1 MITIGE
7 EIFILMLDL
16 DTGRLTDKLPPEKI
30 SNTLSG
36 ALLMEL
42 AINNRID
49 TDLEGLF
56 VVSPEPMSEPLL
68 DIVLE
73 QVLTDPKKRPIRYW
87 VRVFAS
93 GAEGIVSRL
102 TESLVERG
110 ILLRRRNRLL
120 RFIGDYTITNESGK
134 SDRDVLRRI
143 ARILLSDELPDP
155 RDIMIIALADTCDL
169 WQNQFDQE
177 TFTTVEPRIKSFAGL
192 ELIGQAVVQ
201 EIFKKSTG

>member
-1 MITIGE
+1 MITISE
-7 EIFILMLDL
+7 EIFILMLDSE
-16 DTGRLTDKLPPEKI
+16 TGRLTDRLPSETI

-56 VVSPEPMSEPLL
+56 VTSNASMREPLL

-73 QVLTDPKKRPIRYW
+73 QIAADPKKRPTRYW
-87 VRVFAS
+87 VRVFAT
-93 GAEGIVSRL
+93 GAERIADRL

-110 ILLRRRNRLL
+110 ILLRQRDRLL
-120 RFIGDYTITNESGK
+120 RFIGNYTITHESGR
-134 SDRDVLRRI
+134 SDRDVLHRI
-143 ARILLSDELPDP
+143 AGIVQTNDIPAP
-155 RDIMIIALADTCDL
+155 RDIMIIALADACGL
-169 WQNQFDQE
+169 WELVFGPD
-177 TFTTVEPRIKSFAGL
+177 TFTTVEPRIKSFAGI

-201 EIFKKSTG
+201 EIAKARTD

>member
-68 DIVLE
+68 DIVLD
-73 QVLTDPKKRPIRYW
+73 QILADPKKRPIRYW

-201 EIFKKSTG
+201 EIFKKSTS

>member
-73 QVLTDPKKRPIRYW
+73 QILADPKKRPIRYW

>member
-16 DTGRLTDKLPPEKI
+16 DTGRLTDKLPPEKV

-68 DIVLE
+68 DIVLD
-73 QVLTDPKKRPIRYW
+73 QILADPKKRPIRYW

>member
-68 DIVLE
+68 DIVLD
-73 QVLTDPKKRPIRYW
+73 QILADPKKRPIRYW

>member
-68 DIVLE
+68 DIVLD
-73 QVLTDPKKRPIRYW
+73 QILADPKKRPIRYW

-120 RFIGDYTITNESGK
+120 RFIGDYTITYESGK

>member
-16 DTGRLTDKLPPEKI
+16 ETGRLTDKLPPETI
-30 SNTLSG
+30 INTLSG

-56 VVSPEPMSEPLL
+56 VVSPELMGEPLL

-73 QVLTDPKKRPIRYW
+73 QIIADPKRRTIRYW

-93 GAEGIVSRL
+93 GAEGIVNRL

-110 ILLRRRNRLL
+110 ILIRRRNRLL
-120 RFIGDYTITNESGK
+120 RFIGNYTITYESGK

-143 ARILLSDELPDP
+143 AGILLSSELPDP
-155 RDIMIIALADTCDL
+155 RDIMIIALADTCGL
-169 WQNQFDQE
+169 WQLILDPE
-177 TFTTVEPRIKSFAGL
+177 TFATVEPRIKSFANL

-201 EIFKKSTG
+201 QIAEEGIG

>member
-16 DTGRLTDKLPPEKI
+16 DTGRLTDKLPSETI

-56 VVSPEPMSEPLL
+56 VVNKEQVNEPLL

-73 QVLTDPKKRPIRYW
+73 QIVADSKKRTISYW
-87 VRVFAS
+87 VRVFAT
-93 GAEGIVSRL
+93 GAEGIVYRL

-120 RFIGDYTITNESGK
+120 RFVGDYTITYESGK

-143 ARILLSDELPDP
+143 AGILLGNDIPDP
-155 RDIMIIALADTCDL
+155 RDIMIIALADACGL
-169 WQNQFDQE
+169 WQHIFDPE
-177 TFTTVEPRIKSFAGL
+177 TFTTVEPRIKNFAGI

-201 EIFKKSTG
+201 EIVKESSR

>member
-1 MITIGE
+1 
-7 EIFILMLDL
+7 MLDL
-16 DTGRLTDKLPPEKI
+16 DTGRLTDKLPSETI

-49 TDLEGLF
+49 TDLKGLF
-56 VVSPEPMSEPLL
+56 VVNKEPVNEPLL

-73 QVLTDPKKRPIRYW
+73 QIVADSNKRTISYW
-87 VRVFAS
+87 VRVFAT
-93 GAEGIVSRL
+93 GADGIVYRL

-120 RFIGDYTITNESGK
+120 RFIGDYTITYESGK

-143 ARILLSDELPDP
+143 AGILLGNDIPDP
-155 RDIMIIALADTCDL
+155 RDIMIIALADACGL
-169 WQNQFDQE
+169 WQHIFDPE
-177 TFTTVEPRIKSFAGL
+177 TFTTVEPRIKNFAGV

-201 EIFKKSTG
+201 EIVKEGSR